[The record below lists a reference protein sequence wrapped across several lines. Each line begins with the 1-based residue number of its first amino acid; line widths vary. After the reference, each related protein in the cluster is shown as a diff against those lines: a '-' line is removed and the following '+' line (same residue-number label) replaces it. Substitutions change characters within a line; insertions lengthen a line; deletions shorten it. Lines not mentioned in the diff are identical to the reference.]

1 MKYLN
6 MKSYHS
12 LIVVVLLLLVQSC
25 FVDQNTG
32 KSDEGEALPTLNIY
46 TDRHYP
52 IDDTIF
58 RQFERLNAVKINV
71 VKGKSE
77 DLLNRLD
84 KEGSATKAD
93 IFLTADVGRIYQA
106 KASGFFQP
114 MELPENIQFVEN
126 HLYDQE
132 GYWVGITKRARVI
145 VHAKDFDA
153 SNLND
158 YEDLTLPEF
167 KGQIAVRSK
176 ENIYNQSLLA
186 AIIANI
192 GEDAALEWVKG
203 VVANMYQAPKGN
215 DRDQVKAI
223 YAGKASVA
231 VVNTYYKGHM
241 LTSDD
246 QEEVKAAESVVLIYP
261 NQNNRGTH
269 VNVSGGGILKNSKQ
283 KELVEKF
290 FEFLLSES
298 IQVLYAEGNFEF
310 PVRSGVSLSPIVA
323 NWGEFKEDKTPLE
336 RLGQLNTTAIKLF
349 DIGGWK

>member
-1 MKYLN
+1 

-12 LIVVVLLLLVQSC
+12 LIVIVLLFLAQSC

-32 KSDEGEALPTLNIY
+32 KNEEGETLTTLNIY

-58 RQFERLNAVKINV
+58 RQFEKLNSVKINV

-77 DLLNRLD
+77 DLLNRID
-84 KEGSATKAD
+84 KEGAATKAD

-106 KASGFFQP
+106 KANGFFQP
-114 MELPENIQFVEN
+114 MQLPENINFVPDY
-126 HLYDQE
+126 LYDE
-132 GYWVGITKRARVI
+132 DGFWVGITKRARVI

-158 YEDLTLPEF
+158 YEDLVLPEF

-186 AIIANI
+186 AIIANN
-192 GEDAALEWVKG
+192 GEDAALDWVKG
-203 VVANMYQAPKGN
+203 VVANMYQSPKGN
-215 DRDQVKAI
+215 DRDQVKAV
-223 YAGKASVA
+223 YAGNASIA
-231 VVNTYYKGHM
+231 IVNTYYMGHM

-246 QEEVKAAESVVLIYP
+246 PEEVKAAKSVKVLYP
-261 NQNNRGTH
+261 NQENRGTH
-269 VNVSGGGILKNSKQ
+269 VNISGGGVLKHSKQ
-283 KELVEKF
+283 NALAEKLF
-290 FEFLLSES
+290 DFLLSENV
-298 IQVLYAEGNFEF
+298 QGMYADGNFEF
-310 PVRSGVSLSPIVA
+310 PVRAGIPVSEVVA
-323 NWGEFKEDKTPLE
+323 QWGGFKEDNTPLE
-336 RLGQLNTTAIKLF
+336 SIGRRNTQAIKLF

>member
-1 MKYLN
+1 

-12 LIVVVLLLLVQSC
+12 LIVIVLLILVQSC

-58 RQFERLNAVKINV
+58 RQFEKLNAVKINV

-84 KEGSATKAD
+84 KEGAATKAD

-126 HLYDQE
+126 HLYDEE

-158 YEDLTLPEF
+158 YENLMLPEF
-167 KGQIAVRSK
+167 KGHIAVRSK

-186 AIIANI
+186 SIIANN
-192 GEDAALEWVKG
+192 GEEAALEWVKG
-203 VVANMYQAPKGN
+203 VVANMYQSPKGN
-215 DRDQVKAI
+215 DRDQVKAV
-223 YAGKASVA
+223 YAGNASIA
-231 VVNTYYKGHM
+231 IVNTYYMGHM

-246 QEEVKAAESVVLIYP
+246 PEEVRAAEAVVVLYP
-261 NQNNRGTH
+261 NQGNRGTH
-269 VNVSGGGILKNSKQ
+269 VNISGGGVLKHSKQ
-283 KELVEKF
+283 KELAEKLF
-290 FEFLLSES
+290 DFLLSEH
-298 IQVLYAEGNFEF
+298 IQGMYAEGNFEF
-310 PVRSGVSLSPIVA
+310 PVRDGIAVSEVVA
-323 NWGEFKEDKTPLE
+323 KWGDFKEDNTPLE
-336 RLGQLNTTAIKLF
+336 SIGRLNTQAIKLF